1 MFELTLENIKNR
13 IRVDADFDDF
23 EIEHMLLPAA
33 KAKVKG
39 AVTDN
44 EAFYTSTPEI
54 ESIFNLAVINHIGHD
69 YENRSTTTQFAKTEI
84 PESSLALIQTLR
96 GGLMQNG
103 NRQTQTQN
111 QNLFSNF
118 PSQ

>member
-13 IRVDADFDDF
+13 IRVDADFDDL
-23 EIEHMLLPAA
+23 EIEHLLLPSA
-33 KAKVKG
+33 KAEIKG

-54 ESIFNLAVINHIGHD
+54 ESLFNLAVINLIGHH

-96 GGLMQNG
+96 GAYAKWKSAD
-103 NRQTQTQN
+103 
-111 QNLFSNF
+111 SNTESEF
-118 PSQ
+118 IQ